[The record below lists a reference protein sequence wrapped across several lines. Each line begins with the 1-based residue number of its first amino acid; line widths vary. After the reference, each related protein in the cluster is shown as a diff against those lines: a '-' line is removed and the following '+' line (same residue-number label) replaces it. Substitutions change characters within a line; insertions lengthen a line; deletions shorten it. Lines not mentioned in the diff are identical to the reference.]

1 MSIVTH
7 ATMAADSPVSEAR
20 PTAHFV
26 DIMLVIAVSGLAFF
40 LEDLA
45 LAQGWIPFATEL
57 RGVTSVLAGALAAVG
72 VVLARGGAL
81 ADLGFR
87 RPERWAT
94 VPFQVAGILV
104 AFVAVQT
111 LAPLLVS
118 SFISMPEPDL
128 SRYDSISGNLGAAI
142 AMALVLPL
150 TASIPE
156 EVIYRGFLIGRLSDI
171 LGRNTGGAIMAVLVQ
186 ALVFGAIHFQWGIGG
201 MIVTVMMGIVWGTA
215 YLLCG
220 RNLWIVILAHSAG
233 HILLVIQLYLAESMI
248 I

>member
-1 MSIVTH
+1 MSNTID
-7 ATMAADSPVSEAR
+7 ATLSVDRRVSGAK
-20 PTAHFV
+20 PTELII
-26 DIMLVIAVSGLAFF
+26 DIMIVAAASGLAFF

-45 LAQGWIPFATEL
+45 NARGWISVGAEA
-57 RGVTSVLAGALAAVG
+57 RGVTAVLGGAFAAVG
-72 VVLARGGAL
+72 VVLARGGTL

-87 RPERWAT
+87 RPKRWAM

-104 AFVAVQT
+104 AFIAVQT

-128 SRYDSISGNLGAAI
+128 SRYDSIAGNLGAAI

-171 LGRNTGGAIMAVLVQ
+171 FGRSIGGASMTVLVQ

-201 MIVTVMMGIVWGTA
+201 MILTVMMGIVWGTA

-233 HILLVIQLYLAESMI
+233 HILFVTQLYLGKSI
-248 I
+248 II

>member
-1 MSIVTH
+1 MSNTID
-7 ATMAADSPVSEAR
+7 ATTSVDRRVSDAK
-20 PTAHFV
+20 PTQLLI
-26 DIMLVIAVSGLAFF
+26 DIMIVVAVSGLAFF

-45 LAQGWIPFATEL
+45 NARGWISVGAEA
-57 RGVTSVLAGALAAVG
+57 RGVSAVLGGAFAAVG
-72 VVLARGGAL
+72 VVLARGGTL

-94 VPFQVAGILV
+94 VPFQVAGILA
-104 AFVAVQT
+104 AFIAAQT

-142 AMALVLPL
+142 AMVLLLPL

-171 LGRNTGGAIMAVLVQ
+171 FGRNLGGATMTVVVQ
-186 ALVFGAIHFQWGIGG
+186 ALFFGAVHFQWGIGG

-233 HILLVIQLYLAESMI
+233 HILFVIQLYLGKSI
-248 I
+248 IV